1 MKVIKMN
8 KELEIFATTLNEI
21 AKNMPDSFWLYRI
34 ETGELVDKLINEN
47 KNYEYIYDEDDEIQD
62 TVFKGYKDEKL
73 NKVLEIIKKSLD
85 KDNEKRNKDRDSLD
99 EKVFNNLKSMK
110 SILKI
115 YAINTKEK

>member
-1 MKVIKMN
+1 MN

-85 KDNEKRNKDRDSLD
+85 KDNGKRNKDRDSLD